1 MKKRLTRREAI
12 AIMGAAGSA
21 VAFGCSTDSV
31 TSPSSGTSTT
41 TPTTGGS
48 AACAVT
54 PNETV
59 GPYPSRA
66 DIFRS
71 DIREDRAG
79 TPLTLNLKVANANAS
94 CAPVA
99 NANVE
104 IWHADVAGDYSEYG
118 TQTAATWLRG
128 VQTTNANGR
137 RDVHDD
143 LSRLV
148 PGPGDAHPHRGHDQ
162 RPLGEGDADCVP
174 RVDQQHRVRAGR
186 LRATR
191 QQPDVQYGR
200 MGSSPTACRR
210 SWITPSGSPSS
221 GYTASYQINISV

>member
-21 VAFGCSTDSV
+21 VAFGCGTDSV

-71 DIREDRAG
+71 DIREGPRRHAADVD
-79 TPLTLNLKVANANAS
+79 LKVANANAS
-94 CAPVA
+94 CAAVA

-128 VQTTNANGR
+128 MQTTNANGE
-137 RDVHDD
+137 VTFTTIY
-143 LSRLV
+143 
-148 PGPGDAHPHRGHDQ
+148 PGWY
-162 RPLGEGDADCVP
+162 
-174 RVDQQHRVRAGR
+174 RAGR
-186 LRATR
+186 RTSTSR
-191 QQPDVQYGR
+191 SR
-200 MGSSPTACRR
+200 STAAR
-210 SWITPSGSPSS
+210 
-221 GYTASYQINISV
+221 